1 MAIQRIFHYI
11 KEKITGVIKRM
22 NNEEKNLKNVEAANE
37 TEKNTRFG
45 RKNKQKAEG
54 EKTQEEKTV
63 KKVNHIGLYE
73 NRELSW
79 LKFNERVL
87 EEAED
92 TSVPLCER
100 MTFLS
105 IFQSNLDEF
114 FMVRVGSLEDQKLL
128 SQKLRENKTNM
139 TAGEQI
145 EAILKRVA
153 ELNER
158 KDATYASIMKEVGEK
173 GVHLTDFKALA
184 KSESKYLEEYFMKEI
199 VPLLSVMIVGRKQP
213 FPFLKGQ
220 EIYALAVLGTRNGKK
235 KIGIIPCSSSVFPR
249 LIRIP
254 TKDDTYM
261 LVEELILHFLP
272 KVYKGYKVLEKSV
285 IRVTRNADIDFNAVY
300 DEDLDYR
307 DKMAQIVKLR
317 KKLAPVRL
325 ELSRDIN
332 EEMIKQVCEYAEME
346 EPHVFL
352 NQAPL
357 DLSFL
362 FQIEDILRKDA
373 NLVYQ
378 RRVPQPSPMLK
389 SNEHIIPQILDHDVL
404 LSYPYESIKPF
415 LQMLQEAARDP
426 EVISIRM
433 TLYRLARNSKVV
445 EALTE
450 AAENGKQVDVLVEL
464 KARFD
469 EANNIEWSRTLE
481 DAGCH
486 VVYGIDGLKV
496 HSKLCLITRKVG
508 DEIQYITQVGT
519 GNYNEKT
526 SRLYTDL
533 SLITADKRIG
543 EEAAKVFQAILLG
556 SVVEDMEHLLVA
568 PKCLQNKI
576 LAMIENEIQ
585 IAKEGKPAYIGIK
598 INSLTDKKI
607 IDKLIDASRAGVKID
622 MVIRGI
628 NCLRSGIPG
637 DTDNIHIVSIVGRF
651 LEHSRIYI
659 FGTHDRDKV
668 YIASADFMTR
678 NTLRRVEVAAPLY
691 DETVKNKVRKM
702 FATMLRDN
710 VKAREQ
716 QTDGSYRKLS
726 MVGPV
731 LNSQEYFYEEAYM
744 EAGDAFHQLLR
755 KQDMDTEKKQTV

>member
-1 MAIQRIFHYI
+1 
-11 KEKITGVIKRM
+11 M
-22 NNEEKNLKNVEAANE
+22 NNGEKNLKNAEVANE
-37 TEKNTRFG
+37 KIQQEKR
-45 RKNKQKAEG
+45 
-54 EKTQEEKTV
+54 V

-158 KDATYASIMKEVGEK
+158 KDAVYASIMKEVGEK

-272 KVYKGYKVLEKSV
+272 KVYKDYKVLEKSV

-332 EEMIKQVCEYAEME
+332 EDMIKQVCEVCRDGKATC
-346 EPHVFL
+346 
-352 NQAPL
+352 
-357 DLSFL
+357 
-362 FQIEDILRKDA
+362 I
-373 NLVYQ
+373 
-378 RRVPQPSPMLK
+378 LK
-389 SNEHIIPQILDHDVL
+389 S
-404 LSYPYESIKPF
+404 
-415 LQMLQEAARDP
+415 
-426 EVISIRM
+426 
-433 TLYRLARNSKVV
+433 
-445 EALTE
+445 
-450 AAENGKQVDVLVEL
+450 
-464 KARFD
+464 
-469 EANNIEWSRTLE
+469 
-481 DAGCH
+481 
-486 VVYGIDGLKV
+486 
-496 HSKLCLITRKVG
+496 
-508 DEIQYITQVGT
+508 
-519 GNYNEKT
+519 
-526 SRLYTDL
+526 
-533 SLITADKRIG
+533 
-543 EEAAKVFQAILLG
+543 G
-556 SVVEDMEHLLVA
+556 SA
-568 PKCLQNKI
+568 
-576 LAMIENEIQ
+576 
-585 IAKEGKPAYIGIK
+585 
-598 INSLTDKKI
+598 
-607 IDKLIDASRAGVKID
+607 
-622 MVIRGI
+622 
-628 NCLRSGIPG
+628 
-637 DTDNIHIVSIVGRF
+637 
-651 LEHSRIYI
+651 
-659 FGTHDRDKV
+659 
-668 YIASADFMTR
+668 
-678 NTLRRVEVAAPLY
+678 
-691 DETVKNKVRKM
+691 
-702 FATMLRDN
+702 
-710 VKAREQ
+710 
-716 QTDGSYRKLS
+716 
-726 MVGPV
+726 
-731 LNSQEYFYEEAYM
+731 
-744 EAGDAFHQLLR
+744 
-755 KQDMDTEKKQTV
+755 

>member
-1 MAIQRIFHYI
+1 
-11 KEKITGVIKRM
+11 M
-22 NNEEKNLKNVEAANE
+22 NNGEKNLKNAEVANE
-37 TEKNTRFG
+37 KIQQEKR
-45 RKNKQKAEG
+45 
-54 EKTQEEKTV
+54 V

-158 KDATYASIMKEVGEK
+158 KDAVYASIMKEVGEK

-332 EEMIKQVCEYAEME
+332 EDMIKQVCEYAEME

-568 PKCLQNKI
+568 PKCLQNKV

-637 DTDNIHIVSIVGRF
+637 DTGNIHIVSIVGRF

-716 QTDGSYRKLS
+716 QPDGSCQKLS

>member
-1 MAIQRIFHYI
+1 
-11 KEKITGVIKRM
+11 M
-22 NNEEKNLKNVEAANE
+22 NNGEKNLKNAEVANE
-37 TEKNTRFG
+37 KIQQEKR
-45 RKNKQKAEG
+45 
-54 EKTQEEKTV
+54 V

-158 KDATYASIMKEVGEK
+158 KDAIYASIMKEIGEK

-332 EEMIKQVCEYAEME
+332 EDMIKQVCEYAEME

-568 PKCLQNKI
+568 PKCLQNKV

-622 MVIRGI
+622 MAIRGI

-716 QTDGSYRKLS
+716 QPDGSYQKLS

>member
-1 MAIQRIFHYI
+1 
-11 KEKITGVIKRM
+11 M
-22 NNEEKNLKNVEAANE
+22 NNGEKNLKNAEVANE
-37 TEKNTRFG
+37 KIQQEKR
-45 RKNKQKAEG
+45 
-54 EKTQEEKTV
+54 V

-158 KDATYASIMKEVGEK
+158 KDAIYASIMKEVGEK

-272 KVYKGYKVLEKSV
+272 KVYKVYKVLEKSV

-332 EEMIKQVCEYAEME
+332 EDMIKQVCEYAEME

-568 PKCLQNKI
+568 PKCLQNKV

-637 DTDNIHIVSIVGRF
+637 DTGNIHIVSIVGRF

-716 QTDGSYRKLS
+716 QPDGSYQKLS

>member
-1 MAIQRIFHYI
+1 
-11 KEKITGVIKRM
+11 M
-22 NNEEKNLKNVEAANE
+22 NNEEKDLKNVEVANE

-45 RKNKQKAEG
+45 RNNKQKAEG

-158 KDATYASIMKEVGEK
+158 KDAIYASIMKEVGEK

-332 EEMIKQVCEYAEME
+332 EDMIKQVCEYAEME

>member
-1 MAIQRIFHYI
+1 
-11 KEKITGVIKRM
+11 M
-22 NNEEKNLKNVEAANE
+22 NNEEKNLKNVEVANE

-45 RKNKQKAEG
+45 RKNKQKAEE

-158 KDATYASIMKEVGEK
+158 KDAIYASIMKEIGEK

-332 EEMIKQVCEYAEME
+332 EDMIKQVCEYAEME

-568 PKCLQNKI
+568 PKCLQNKV

-716 QTDGSYRKLS
+716 QPDGSYQKLS

>member
-1 MAIQRIFHYI
+1 
-11 KEKITGVIKRM
+11 M
-22 NNEEKNLKNVEAANE
+22 NNGEKNLKNAEVANE
-37 TEKNTRFG
+37 KIQQEKR
-45 RKNKQKAEG
+45 
-54 EKTQEEKTV
+54 V

-158 KDATYASIMKEVGEK
+158 KDAIYASIMKEIGEK

-261 LVEELILHFLP
+261 LVEDLILHFLP

-332 EEMIKQVCEYAEME
+332 EDMIKQVCEYAEME

-622 MVIRGI
+622 MAIRGI

-716 QTDGSYRKLS
+716 QPDGSYQKLS

>member
-1 MAIQRIFHYI
+1 
-11 KEKITGVIKRM
+11 M
-22 NNEEKNLKNVEAANE
+22 NNEEKNLKNVEVANE

-45 RKNKQKAEG
+45 RKNKQKVEG

-158 KDATYASIMKEVGEK
+158 KDAVYASIMKEVGEK

-272 KVYKGYKVLEKSV
+272 KVYKDYKVLEKSV

-332 EEMIKQVCEYAEME
+332 EDMIKQVCEYAEME

-568 PKCLQNKI
+568 PKCLQNKV

-691 DETVKNKVRKM
+691 AETVKNKVRKM

-716 QTDGSYRKLS
+716 QPDGSYQKLS

>member
-1 MAIQRIFHYI
+1 
-11 KEKITGVIKRM
+11 M
-22 NNEEKNLKNVEAANE
+22 NNEEKNLKNVEVANE

-45 RKNKQKAEG
+45 RKNKQKEES
-54 EKTQEEKTV
+54 EKIQEEKPV
-63 KKVNHIGLYE
+63 KKVNHVGLYE

-145 EAILKRVA
+145 EAILKRVT

-158 KDATYASIMKEVGEK
+158 KDAVYASIMKEVGEK
-173 GVHLTDFKALA
+173 DVHLTDFKELA
-184 KSESKYLEEYFMKEI
+184 KSESKYLEDYFMKEI

-249 LIRIP
+249 LIRIQ

-325 ELSRDIN
+325 ELSRDIH
-332 EEMIKQVCEYAEME
+332 EDMIKQVCEYAEME

-568 PKCLQNKI
+568 PKCLQNKV

-710 VKAREQ
+710 VKTREQ
-716 QTDGSYRKLS
+716 QPDGSYQKLS

>member
-1 MAIQRIFHYI
+1 
-11 KEKITGVIKRM
+11 M
-22 NNEEKNLKNVEAANE
+22 NNEEKDLKNVEVANE

-158 KDATYASIMKEVGEK
+158 KDAIYVSIMKEVGEK

-332 EEMIKQVCEYAEME
+332 EDMIKQVCEYAEME

-568 PKCLQNKI
+568 PKCLQNKV

-637 DTDNIHIVSIVGRF
+637 DTGNIHIVSIVGRF

-716 QTDGSYRKLS
+716 QPDGSYQKLS

>member
-1 MAIQRIFHYI
+1 
-11 KEKITGVIKRM
+11 M
-22 NNEEKNLKNVEAANE
+22 NNEEKDLKNVEVANE

-158 KDATYASIMKEVGEK
+158 KDAIYASIMKEVGEK

-332 EEMIKQVCEYAEME
+332 EDMIKQVCEYAEME

-486 VVYGIDGLKV
+486 VVYGIDDLKV

-568 PKCLQNKI
+568 PKCLQNKV

-659 FGTHDRDKV
+659 FGTHDSDKV

-716 QTDGSYRKLS
+716 QPDGSYQKLS

>member
-1 MAIQRIFHYI
+1 
-11 KEKITGVIKRM
+11 M
-22 NNEEKNLKNVEAANE
+22 NNGEKNLKNAEVANE
-37 TEKNTRFG
+37 KIQQEKR
-45 RKNKQKAEG
+45 
-54 EKTQEEKTV
+54 V

-158 KDATYASIMKEVGEK
+158 KDAVYASIMKEVGEK

-332 EEMIKQVCEYAEME
+332 EDMIKQVCEYAEME

-568 PKCLQNKI
+568 PKCLQNKV

-637 DTDNIHIVSIVGRF
+637 DTGNIHIVSIVGRF

-678 NTLRRVEVAAPLY
+678 NTLRRMEVAAPLY

-716 QTDGSYRKLS
+716 QPDGSYQKLS

>member
-1 MAIQRIFHYI
+1 
-11 KEKITGVIKRM
+11 M
-22 NNEEKNLKNVEAANE
+22 NNGEKNLKNAEVANE
-37 TEKNTRFG
+37 KIQQEKR
-45 RKNKQKAEG
+45 
-54 EKTQEEKTV
+54 V

-158 KDATYASIMKEVGEK
+158 KDAIYASIMKEIGEK

-332 EEMIKQVCEYAEME
+332 EDMIKQVCEYAEME

-568 PKCLQNKI
+568 PKCLQNKV

-691 DETVKNKVRKM
+691 AETVKNKVRKM

-716 QTDGSYRKLS
+716 QPDGSYQKLS

>member
-1 MAIQRIFHYI
+1 
-11 KEKITGVIKRM
+11 M
-22 NNEEKNLKNVEAANE
+22 NNGEKNLKNAEVANE
-37 TEKNTRFG
+37 KIQQEKR
-45 RKNKQKAEG
+45 
-54 EKTQEEKTV
+54 V

-87 EEAED
+87 EEAKD

-139 TAGEQI
+139 TAGDQI

-158 KDATYASIMKEVGEK
+158 KDAVYASIMKEVGEK

-184 KSESKYLEEYFMKEI
+184 KSESKYLEDYFMKEI

-332 EEMIKQVCEYAEME
+332 EDMIKQVCEYAEME

-568 PKCLQNKI
+568 PKCLQNKV

-622 MVIRGI
+622 MAIRGI

-716 QTDGSYRKLS
+716 QPDGSYQKLS

>member
-1 MAIQRIFHYI
+1 
-11 KEKITGVIKRM
+11 M
-22 NNEEKNLKNVEAANE
+22 NNEEKDLKNVEVANE

-45 RKNKQKAEG
+45 RNNKQKAEG

-158 KDATYASIMKEVGEK
+158 KDAIYASIMKKVGEK

-332 EEMIKQVCEYAEME
+332 EDMIKQVCEYAEME

-568 PKCLQNKI
+568 PKCLQNKV

-637 DTDNIHIVSIVGRF
+637 DTGNIHIVSIVGRF

-716 QTDGSYRKLS
+716 QPDGSYQKLS

>member
-1 MAIQRIFHYI
+1 
-11 KEKITGVIKRM
+11 M
-22 NNEEKNLKNVEAANE
+22 NNEEKDLKNVEVANE

-45 RKNKQKAEG
+45 RNNKQKAEG

-158 KDATYASIMKEVGEK
+158 KDAIYASIMKEVGEK

-235 KIGIIPCSSSVFPR
+235 KIVIIPCSSSVFPR

-332 EEMIKQVCEYAEME
+332 EDMIKQVCEYAEME

-568 PKCLQNKI
+568 PKCLQNKV

-637 DTDNIHIVSIVGRF
+637 DTGNIHIVSIVGRF

-716 QTDGSYRKLS
+716 QPDGSYQKLS

>member
-1 MAIQRIFHYI
+1 
-11 KEKITGVIKRM
+11 M
-22 NNEEKNLKNVEAANE
+22 NNGEKNLKNAEVANE
-37 TEKNTRFG
+37 KIQQEKR
-45 RKNKQKAEG
+45 
-54 EKTQEEKTV
+54 V

-158 KDATYASIMKEVGEK
+158 KDAVYASIMKEVGEK
-173 GVHLTDFKALA
+173 DVHLTDFKELA
-184 KSESKYLEEYFMKEI
+184 KSESKYLEDYFMKEI

-325 ELSRDIN
+325 ELSRDIH
-332 EEMIKQVCEYAEME
+332 EDMIKQVCEYAEME

-568 PKCLQNKI
+568 PKCLQNKV

-622 MVIRGI
+622 MAIRGI

-716 QTDGSYRKLS
+716 QPDGSYQKLS

>member
-1 MAIQRIFHYI
+1 
-11 KEKITGVIKRM
+11 M
-22 NNEEKNLKNVEAANE
+22 NNEEKDLKNVEVANE

-45 RKNKQKAEG
+45 RNNKQKAEG

-158 KDATYASIMKEVGEK
+158 KDAIYASIMKEVGEK

-332 EEMIKQVCEYAEME
+332 EDMIKQVCEYAEME

-568 PKCLQNKI
+568 PKCLQNKV

-637 DTDNIHIVSIVGRF
+637 DTGNIHIVSIVGRF

-716 QTDGSYRKLS
+716 QPDGSYQKLS

>member
-1 MAIQRIFHYI
+1 
-11 KEKITGVIKRM
+11 M
-22 NNEEKNLKNVEAANE
+22 NNGEKNLKNAEVANE
-37 TEKNTRFG
+37 KIQQEKR
-45 RKNKQKAEG
+45 
-54 EKTQEEKTV
+54 V

-158 KDATYASIMKEVGEK
+158 KDAVYASIMKEVGEE

-272 KVYKGYKVLEKSV
+272 KVYKDYKVLEKSV

-332 EEMIKQVCEYAEME
+332 EDMIKQVCEYAEME

-415 LQMLQEAARDP
+415 LQMLQDAARDP

-526 SRLYTDL
+526 SRLYMDL

-716 QTDGSYRKLS
+716 QPDGSYQKLS

>member
-1 MAIQRIFHYI
+1 
-11 KEKITGVIKRM
+11 M
-22 NNEEKNLKNVEAANE
+22 NNGEKNLKNAEVANE
-37 TEKNTRFG
+37 KIQQEKR
-45 RKNKQKAEG
+45 
-54 EKTQEEKTV
+54 V

-158 KDATYASIMKEVGEK
+158 KDAVYASIMKEVGEE

-272 KVYKGYKVLEKSV
+272 KVYKDYKVLEKSV

-332 EEMIKQVCEYAEME
+332 EDMIKQVCEYAEME

-415 LQMLQEAARDP
+415 LQMLQDAARDP

-568 PKCLQNKI
+568 PKCLQNKV

-637 DTDNIHIVSIVGRF
+637 DTGNIHIVSIVGRF

-716 QTDGSYRKLS
+716 QPDGSYQKLS

>member
-1 MAIQRIFHYI
+1 
-11 KEKITGVIKRM
+11 M
-22 NNEEKNLKNVEAANE
+22 NNEEKDLKNVEVANE

-63 KKVNHIGLYE
+63 KKVNHIGLYD

-158 KDATYASIMKEVGEK
+158 KDAIYASIMKEVGEK

-332 EEMIKQVCEYAEME
+332 EDMIKQVCEYAEME

-486 VVYGIDGLKV
+486 VVYGIDDLKV

-568 PKCLQNKI
+568 PKCLQNKV

-716 QTDGSYRKLS
+716 QPDGSYQKLS

>member
-1 MAIQRIFHYI
+1 
-11 KEKITGVIKRM
+11 M
-22 NNEEKNLKNVEAANE
+22 NNGEKNLKNAEVANE
-37 TEKNTRFG
+37 KIQQEKR
-45 RKNKQKAEG
+45 
-54 EKTQEEKTV
+54 V

-158 KDATYASIMKEVGEK
+158 KDAVYASIMKEVGEK

-272 KVYKGYKVLEKSV
+272 KVYKDYKVLEKSV

-332 EEMIKQVCEYAEME
+332 EDMIKQVCEYAEME

-568 PKCLQNKI
+568 PKCLQNKV

-716 QTDGSYRKLS
+716 QPDGSYQKLS

>member
-1 MAIQRIFHYI
+1 
-11 KEKITGVIKRM
+11 M
-22 NNEEKNLKNVEAANE
+22 NNEEKNLKNVEVANE
-37 TEKNTRFG
+37 TEKNARFG

-158 KDATYASIMKEVGEK
+158 KDAIYASIMKEVGEK

-332 EEMIKQVCEYAEME
+332 EDMIKQVCEYAEME

-568 PKCLQNKI
+568 PKCLQNKV

-716 QTDGSYRKLS
+716 QPDGSYQKLS
-726 MVGPV
+726 MVGPA

>member
-1 MAIQRIFHYI
+1 
-11 KEKITGVIKRM
+11 M
-22 NNEEKNLKNVEAANE
+22 NNEEKNLKNVEVANE
-37 TEKNTRFG
+37 TEKNARFG

-158 KDATYASIMKEVGEK
+158 KDAIYASIMKEVGEK
-173 GVHLTDFKALA
+173 GVHLTDFKALV

-332 EEMIKQVCEYAEME
+332 EDMIKQVCEYAEME

-486 VVYGIDGLKV
+486 VVYGIDDLKV

-568 PKCLQNKI
+568 PKCLQNKV

-716 QTDGSYRKLS
+716 QPDGSYQKLS

>member
-1 MAIQRIFHYI
+1 
-11 KEKITGVIKRM
+11 M

-568 PKCLQNKI
+568 PKCLQNKV

>member
-1 MAIQRIFHYI
+1 
-11 KEKITGVIKRM
+11 M
-22 NNEEKNLKNVEAANE
+22 NNEEKDLKNVEVANE

-45 RKNKQKAEG
+45 RNNKQKAEG

-158 KDATYASIMKEVGEK
+158 KDAIYASIMKEVGEK

-332 EEMIKQVCEYAEME
+332 EDMIKQVCEYAEME

-568 PKCLQNKI
+568 PKCLQNKV

-637 DTDNIHIVSIVGRF
+637 DTGNIHIVSIVGRF

-716 QTDGSYRKLS
+716 QPDGSYQKLL

>member
-1 MAIQRIFHYI
+1 
-11 KEKITGVIKRM
+11 M
-22 NNEEKNLKNVEAANE
+22 NNEEKDLKNVEVANE

-45 RKNKQKAEG
+45 RNNKQKAEG

-158 KDATYASIMKEVGEK
+158 KDAIYASIMKEVGEK

-254 TKDDTYM
+254 IKDDTYM

-332 EEMIKQVCEYAEME
+332 EDMIKQVCEYAEME

-568 PKCLQNKI
+568 PKCLQNKV

-637 DTDNIHIVSIVGRF
+637 DTGNIHIVSIVGRF

-716 QTDGSYRKLS
+716 QPDGSYQKLS

>member
-1 MAIQRIFHYI
+1 
-11 KEKITGVIKRM
+11 M
-22 NNEEKNLKNVEAANE
+22 NNGEKNLKNAEVANE
-37 TEKNTRFG
+37 KIQQEKR
-45 RKNKQKAEG
+45 
-54 EKTQEEKTV
+54 V

-158 KDATYASIMKEVGEK
+158 KDAVYASIMKEVGEK

-272 KVYKGYKVLEKSV
+272 KVYKDYKVLEKSV

-332 EEMIKQVCEYAEME
+332 EDMIKQVCEYAEME

-445 EALTE
+445 EALAE

-568 PKCLQNKI
+568 PKCLQNKV

-716 QTDGSYRKLS
+716 QPDGSYQKLS

>member
-1 MAIQRIFHYI
+1 
-11 KEKITGVIKRM
+11 M
-22 NNEEKNLKNVEAANE
+22 NNEEKDLKNVEVANE

-45 RKNKQKAEG
+45 RNNKQKAEG

-158 KDATYASIMKEVGEK
+158 KDAIYASIMKEVGEK

-332 EEMIKQVCEYAEME
+332 EDMIKQVCEYAEME

-568 PKCLQNKI
+568 PKCLQNKV

-637 DTDNIHIVSIVGRF
+637 DTGNIHIVSIVGRF

-716 QTDGSYRKLS
+716 QPDGSYQKLS
-726 MVGPV
+726 MVGPA

>member
-1 MAIQRIFHYI
+1 
-11 KEKITGVIKRM
+11 M
-22 NNEEKNLKNVEAANE
+22 NNEEKNLKNVEVANE

-45 RKNKQKAEG
+45 RKNKQKAEE

-158 KDATYASIMKEVGEK
+158 KDAIYASIMKEVGEK

-184 KSESKYLEEYFMKEI
+184 KSESKYLEDYFMKEI

-332 EEMIKQVCEYAEME
+332 EDMIKQVCEYAEME

-568 PKCLQNKI
+568 PKCLQNKV

-716 QTDGSYRKLS
+716 QPDGSYQKLS
-726 MVGPV
+726 MVGPA

>member
-1 MAIQRIFHYI
+1 
-11 KEKITGVIKRM
+11 M
-22 NNEEKNLKNVEAANE
+22 NNEEKDLKNVEVANE

-153 ELNER
+153 ELNGR
-158 KDATYASIMKEVGEK
+158 KDAIYASIMKEVGEK

-332 EEMIKQVCEYAEME
+332 EDMIKQVCEYAEME

-568 PKCLQNKI
+568 PKCLQNKV

-637 DTDNIHIVSIVGRF
+637 DTGNIHIVSIVGRF

-716 QTDGSYRKLS
+716 QPDGSYQKLS